1 MLPCEILT
9 CIGIGAILVI
19 AFWPLVRKCCEEEED
34 VPAPTPLLTVEDDQL
49 EKAKR
54 QLYMKQFNK
63 LIAFLIKMNLVQ

>member
-9 CIGIGAILVI
+9 GIGIGAILVI
-19 AFWPLVRKCCEEEED
+19 AFWPLVRKCYEEEED

-54 QLYMKQFNK
+54 QLYMK
-63 LIAFLIKMNLVQ
+63 

>member
-1 MLPCEILT
+1 MLPCEILIG
-9 CIGIGAILVI
+9 IGIGAILVI

-54 QLYMKQFNK
+54 QLYMK
-63 LIAFLIKMNLVQ
+63 

>member
-9 CIGIGAILVI
+9 GIGIGAILVI

-34 VPAPTPLLTVEDDQL
+34 VPAPIPLLTVEDDLL

-54 QLYMKQFNK
+54 QLYMK
-63 LIAFLIKMNLVQ
+63 

>member
-9 CIGIGAILVI
+9 GIGIGAILVI

-34 VPAPTPLLTVEDDQL
+34 VPVPTPLLTVEDGQL

-54 QLYMKQFNK
+54 QLYMK
-63 LIAFLIKMNLVQ
+63 

>member
-9 CIGIGAILVI
+9 GIGIGAILVI
-19 AFWPLVRKCCEEEED
+19 AFWPLVVRKCCEEEED

-54 QLYMKQFNK
+54 QLYMK
-63 LIAFLIKMNLVQ
+63 

>member
-9 CIGIGAILVI
+9 GIGIGAILVI

-34 VPAPTPLLTVEDDQL
+34 VPAPTPLLTVEDGQL

-54 QLYMKQFNK
+54 QLYMK
-63 LIAFLIKMNLVQ
+63 

>member
-1 MLPCEILT
+1 MTSMIPCEILT
-9 CIGIGAILVI
+9 GIGIGAILVI

-54 QLYMKQFNK
+54 QLYMK
-63 LIAFLIKMNLVQ
+63 